1 MEAIR
6 QFIEVKDN
14 SIKVILPKEFT
25 FKRVEVIILPS
36 DEELSDETKAILDSR
51 LKDYCENPDDVEDF
65 EALLDELENK
75 L

>member
-14 SIKVILPKEFT
+14 SFKVILPKEFT
-25 FKRVEVIILPS
+25 SKRVEVIILPS
-36 DEELSDETKAILDSR
+36 DEELSEETKAMLDSR
-51 LKDYCENPDDVEDF
+51 LKDYYENPDDAEDF